1 MSQREIA
8 ALESEINCL
17 NREREV
23 LANEW
28 ERKRSNLVDQVR
40 RSSSTQT
47 TVDLVN
53 QISQLSNEYTSK
65 KNTLEMK
72 LCETRQIYFR
82 KLQGL

>member
-1 MSQREIA
+1 MSQQEIA
-8 ALESEINCL
+8 ALESEMNCL
-17 NREREV
+17 KREKEV
-23 LANEW
+23 LENDW

-40 RSSSTQT
+40 RSASTQM

-53 QISQLSNEYTSK
+53 QISQLSNEYTRK

-72 LCETRQIYFR
+72 LCETRQTYFR